1 MHALDLKLVVCECA
15 GVGECG
21 KLNLPKVFRMRLPPK
36 TSRQDS
42 MARLRAPLVLG
53 IPSEFGQPNGPA
65 APCCPCR
72 PVRVAACYAGGSG
85 PTEIF
90 IMILLSS

>member
-1 MHALDLKLVVCECA
+1 MHALDLKLVVCERA

-53 IPSEFGQPNGPA
+53 HPFRIWPTKRARSTVLSLQA
-65 APCCPCR
+65 RSSRCVLCWRQR
-72 PVRVAACYAGGSG
+72 PHRNLHHDS
-85 PTEIF
+85 TI
-90 IMILLSS
+90 